1 MKEFL
6 TNEELVP
13 SETVDVK
20 NLNKKV
26 AKSAWNI
33 AKEKSSIKMYLEKVE
48 MYEEAFKKIED
59 ATGISDI
66 DELVRTFVDAEMQN
80 YSLFNHVNDLSNEM
94 EKLEQQIND
103 IKFEIDKYKNQ
114 GSSNEN
120 QRKKQM
126 RELEQ
131 RLEKTEE
138 KAGEYEK
145 KCEGNQLLLD
155 SLKEGI
161 ETLFVRIGCTT
172 EGETDSKTPIGIND
186 SNMLYYMGLI
196 EEKTNEIIHMY
207 TNSQQSANLYNIQF
221 TNTSAPPPLL
231 PIGKKMDIE
240 LPSVPD
246 REQP

>member
-1 MKEFL
+1 
-6 TNEELVP
+6 
-13 SETVDVK
+13 
-20 NLNKKV
+20 
-26 AKSAWNI
+26 
-33 AKEKSSIKMYLEKVE
+33 MYLEKVE
-48 MYEEAFKKIED
+48 MYEEAFKKIEE

-131 RLEKTEE
+131 RLEKTDE
-138 KAGEYEK
+138 KAGEYEL
-145 KCEGNQLLLD
+145 KCDNNQILLD

-161 ETLFVRIGCTT
+161 EALYIKIGNVP
-172 EGETDSKTPIGIND
+172 EENVQNLSIND

-207 TNSQQSANLYNIQF
+207 TNVQQTANLYNVQF

-246 REQP
+246 REQPDEDESSLPLTIKEMKFRSLKKYEDDKDKKKKKA